1 MSSSLLSLPIPPPP
15 FVSVDQVYKVVIEW
29 SNDSTV
35 IIYRRYTHFFDFLV
49 SLCLPILYVRLN

>member
-1 MSSSLLSLPIPPPP
+1 MSSPLPLPIPPPP

-49 SLCLPILYVRLN
+49 SL